1 MEVVAQA
8 GEFEVIMAIMKS
20 SLPILAGWSP
30 LIDMAVQANVNEAV
44 DGGGGY
50 NGGGRGGGN
59 SYGGGSGGGRFS
71 GSGMAGGGV
80 PF

>member
-8 GEFEVIMAIMKS
+8 GEFEVILAIMKS

-30 LIDMAVQANVNEAV
+30 LIDIAVQANVNEAV
-44 DGGGGY
+44 VGGGGY
-50 NGGGRGGGN
+50 SGGGGAPSDSR
-59 SYGGGSGGGRFS
+59 SAGGRFS
-71 GSGMAGGGV
+71 GSGMAGSGV